1 MPLAPLADPWSKK
14 VELKEDLE
22 VLLLYLPF
30 LCGIFHNSEDPLA
43 LHMLMSVVI
52 FCLT

>member
-22 VLLLYLPF
+22 VLLLHIVISFRLF
-30 LCGIFHNSEDPLA
+30 FSLGQLKIHGWEWNA
-43 LHMLMSVVI
+43 LRL
-52 FCLT
+52 